1 MSEKLV
7 IEGGKPTIQ
16 EKLPSWPWFT
26 EEIIQAAQPRQEIKE
41 EEIKVEPVNI
51 YKAEIED
58 FSGSILE
65 DKALSFPPQLGLRNL
80 KIALTAYESA
90 KKGKPLRL

>member
-26 EEIIQAAQPRQEIKE
+26 EEIIQAAM
-41 EEIKVEPVNI
+41 EPQS
-51 YKAEIED
+51 KLLD
-58 FSGSILE
+58 R
-65 DKALSFPPQLGLRNL
+65 SFRNG
-80 KIALTAYESA
+80 I
-90 KKGKPLRL
+90 

>member
-26 EEIIQAAQPRQEIKE
+26 EEIIQAAMEPLKTG
-41 EEIKVEPVNI
+41 KVNYWTGPLGMEFEKHFAKCNPLLALRNW
-51 YKAEIED
+51 K
-58 FSGSILE
+58 GSIPGICQDAADTE
-65 DKALSFPPQLGLRNL
+65 RF
-80 KIALTAYESA
+80 
-90 KKGKPLRL
+90 